1 MRISIDSKPQASQN
15 RTVPVLVG
23 RTEIGKRPM
32 PLMQEIPRP
41 LRDTLPSNRAN
52 DAIGLNRKEFDHVS
66 SPFAELVHDLRQPL
80 STIEALTSY
89 LELVCTDV
97 QTRLHLERI
106 QDMLLQANLI
116 LEHAS
121 DTDFH

>member
-1 MRISIDSKPQASQN
+1 
-15 RTVPVLVG
+15 
-23 RTEIGKRPM
+23 M
-32 PLMQEIPRP
+32 PLMQEISTSSC
-41 LRDTLPSNRAN
+41 DTLPSNCGT
-52 DAIGLNRKEFDHVS
+52 DAIGLNRKEFAHMS

-89 LELVCTDV
+89 LELICTDV
-97 QTRLHLERI
+97 QTRSHLERI

-121 DTDFH
+121 DAHFH